1 VPRDAH
7 LRHNAD
13 GCKEAADKEWLHVN
27 KRARMRLIG
36 VTAIILIAV
45 GAILY
50 GTRGN
55 AATYGTVTDVAKG
68 KSKVGERVKVGGAVV
83 PGSWNK
89 QSNPMKFTIREE
101 NDSAG
106 KGPTIQV
113 VYTGTAPN
121 TFGDGVVAIV
131 TGTLKTGNVVE
142 AGEMITK
149 CPSKYESAV
158 GAIPVAELG
167 VGKSM
172 VGQDMQTTGF
182 VKPGSLGP
190 ANASQRFV
198 LSAKADGT
206 GKSVAVKF
214 TGALPDTI
222 KDGVTVVLTGK
233 LESAT
238 VFSATEVALAQ
249 EN

>member
-1 VPRDAH
+1 
-7 LRHNAD
+7 
-13 GCKEAADKEWLHVN
+13 VN

-55 AATYGTVTDVAKG
+55 AATYGTVTEVSKG
-68 KSKVGERVKVGGAVV
+68 KNKVGERVKVGGAVV

-101 NDSAG
+101 NDSEG

-113 VYTGTAPN
+113 VYSGTAPN

-131 TGTLKTGNVVE
+131 TGTLKAGNVVE

-172 VGQDMQTTGF
+172 VGQANLQTTGY

-214 TGALPDTI
+214 AGALPDTV
-222 KDGVTVVLTGK
+222 KDGAAVVLTGK

-249 EN
+249 GN

>member
-1 VPRDAH
+1 M
-7 LRHNAD
+7 
-13 GCKEAADKEWLHVN
+13 N

-55 AATYGTVTDVAKG
+55 AAAYGTVTDISKG
-68 KSKVGERVKVGGAVV
+68 NTKVGERVKVGGAVV
-83 PGSWNK
+83 TGSWNK

-101 NDSAG
+101 NDKTG
-106 KGPTIQV
+106 KGPSIDV
-113 VYTGTAPN
+113 VYSGTAPN

-131 TGTLKTGNVVE
+131 TGTLKEGNVVE
-142 AGEMITK
+142 ASEMITK

-172 VGQDMQTTGF
+172 IGQAGLQTTGY

-190 ANASQRFV
+190 ASASQRFV

-206 GKSVAVKF
+206 GKSVGIKF
-214 TGALPDTI
+214 AGALPDTV
-222 KDGVTVVLTGK
+222 KDGVKVVITGK

-249 EN
+249 GN